1 MSTPKLTTP
10 SSTPLMG
17 ILLSLSLCHCCN
29 DALQAV
35 VNSLYPLIKDD
46 LSLSFIQIGV
56 ITLCYQL
63 SASILQP
70 LMGIYLD
77 HKPNPWF
84 ITLAAF
90 FTFSGLVCLAYANS
104 FMLVIG
110 SVVLVGMGSSI
121 VHPEASRL
129 TSLAANGH
137 RGLAQS
143 VFQVGGN
150 LGSSIGPLLAALV
163 IAPYGR
169 ENTTLVAMLSIVG
182 VISSIFIARW
192 YSSLLKE
199 NALKFNTKR
208 QRLAHEGDPDWIPR
222 PYSNPKTYFYIGV
235 LLVLI
240 FSKYVYMASMSSY
253 YTFYTMERFGLS
265 VQDSQYA
272 LFLFIFATALGT
284 LVGGPVGDKIGRK
297 YVIWASILGAT
308 PFTLALPHMDLT
320 GVLLCSFGAGFML
333 SSAFPAIVILAQEL
347 LPNRIGMIS
356 GLFFGFAFGF
366 AGVAAAFWGGYAESH
381 GVVALFSVAS
391 YIPILGFVAMF
402 LPRR

>member
-1 MSTPKLTTP
+1 M
-10 SSTPLMG
+10 
-17 ILLSLSLCHCCN
+17 
-29 DALQAV
+29 
-35 VNSLYPLIKDD
+35 IKDD
-46 LSLSFIQIGV
+46 LMLDFVQIGV
-56 ITLCYQL
+56 ITLCYQM

-84 ITLAAF
+84 ITLAAL
-90 FTFSGLVCLAYANS
+90 FTFTGLVSLAYANNFVWIIAS
-104 FMLVIG
+104 VI
-110 SVVLVGMGSSI
+110 LVGMGSSI

-129 TSLAANGH
+129 ASLASNGH

-143 VFQVGGN
+143 IFQVGGN

-169 ENTTLVAMLSIVG
+169 ENTTLVALLSIVG
-182 VISSIFIARW
+182 VVTSIFIARW
-192 YSSLLKE
+192 YRSLLKANE
-199 NALKFNTKR
+199 VKFNTKKR
-208 QRLAHEGDPDWIPR
+208 RLAQPGDPDWIPR
-222 PYSNPKTYFYIGV
+222 PYTNGKTYFYIGV

-253 YTFYTMERFGLS
+253 YTFYTMEKFSLS
-265 VQDSQYA
+265 IQDSQYA

-284 LVGGPVGDKIGRK
+284 FIGGPVGDKIGRK

-308 PFTLALPHMDLT
+308 PFSLALPYMDLT
-320 GVLLCSFGAGFML
+320 GTLICSFGAGFML
-333 SSAFPAIVILAQEL
+333 SSAFPAIVIMAQEL
-347 LPNRIGMIS
+347 LPNRLGMIS

-366 AGVAAAFWGGYAESH
+366 AGIAAAFWGGYAETN
-381 GVVALFSVAS
+381 GVVAVFNIAAYV
-391 YIPILGFVAMF
+391 PILGLVAML